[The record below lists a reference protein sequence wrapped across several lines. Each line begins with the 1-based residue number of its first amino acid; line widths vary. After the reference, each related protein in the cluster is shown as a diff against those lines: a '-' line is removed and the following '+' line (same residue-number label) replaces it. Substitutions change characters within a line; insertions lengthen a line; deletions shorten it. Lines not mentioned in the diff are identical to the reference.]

1 MYFLLIF
8 LFILLGRLNSSLLS
22 YDMLNTD
29 EFVIGSKVIRLINS
43 NLNIHEFDGDTS
55 GILNALAL
63 SWPTLFNLDIT
74 YLSIRLTALIII
86 SATIYISYKIIC
98 YYLEKK
104 ISLLLIVPLVLFFSL
119 TKDPDFLHYT
129 NELISVFFIVLAFY
143 LFIKNLNKPNY
154 FLLPMSMFL
163 LGCVLFAKMQI
174 FPVAIA
180 FGTIVIFNIFFK
192 KKDFKLF
199 LLCSFSFILPSI
211 FLILFHYNYGELK
224 DLFYNV
230 IYFPLSAKN
239 EWSMINK
246 ILPPLDVK
254 NPNFFQYS
262 NLKKTF
268 FLHLTLNPAFQIF
281 YLYFLIFLF
290 SLTRLKFSINFIKFL
305 KIDLIII
312 SILIFSSIA
321 TILVTGLV
329 HRHYFIPL
337 IFFVTIFLSIF
348 LNHTS
353 FEEEIRKIKFS
364 KTIFVILLSL
374 FTLSL
379 SLDSDKFYAKKFKF
393 IEFKKDK
400 VFFSSPKILDF
411 LKPDYNNDELLVWG
425 WSPELY
431 ILSNL
436 IPATREVVNQKQI
449 GYVVTREYYR
459 TRMIKD
465 FIKTKPKIIFDY
477 VKPKGYQFNN
487 ADDGIKSFNS
497 LSKIISKD
505 FIKLSKQNINCPDL
519 YLEKLFAKNLND
531 KIIKYSFDTNLV
543 YFNRL
548 NDFNIDEEICE
559 SAVNFNKLNN
569 SNIKIN
575 FLNTEKLNEVMILSS
590 KKNVS
595 ETKIKID
602 FFQKNKLSETKNI
615 VLQTYPHWTKINLK
629 KNIEIDSVKID
640 VSKLAKDNF
649 GLNEIKFYRKTK

>member
-1 MYFLLIF
+1 MFFLLIF
-8 LFILLGRLNSSLLS
+8 LIVLAGRLNSSLLS

-29 EFVIGSKVIRLINS
+29 EFVLASKVIRFTNS
-43 NLNIHEFDGDTS
+43 NFNIYEFDGDTS
-55 GILNALAL
+55 GILNALTL

-86 SATIYISYKIIC
+86 SATIYFTYKIIN
-98 YYLEKK
+98 YHLEKT
-104 ISLLLIVPLVLFFSL
+104 ISLLLIAPLILFFSL
-119 TKDPDFLHYT
+119 TKDPDFLHFT
-129 NELISVFFIVLAFY
+129 NELVAVFLIVLAFY
-143 LFIKNLNKPNY
+143 LFTKDLNKPNY

-174 FPVAIA
+174 FPVATA
-180 FGTIVIFNIFFK
+180 FGAVILFNIFFK
-192 KKDFKLF
+192 KKNFKLF
-199 LLCSFSFILPSI
+199 LLCSFIFALPSI
-211 FLILFHYNYGELK
+211 LLILFHYNFGELK

-230 IYFPLSAKN
+230 IYFPLSAKS
-239 EWSMINK
+239 EWSMQNE
-246 ILPPLDVK
+246 LLAPLDVK
-254 NPNFFQYS
+254 NPNFLS
-262 NLKKTF
+262 HLNLKKTF
-268 FLHLTLNPAFQIF
+268 LLHLTLNPVFQIF
-281 YLYFLIFLF
+281 YLYFLIFVFFLIHF
-290 SLTRLKFSINFIKFL
+290 KSSINFTKLF
-305 KIDLIII
+305 KVDLIII
-312 SILIFSSIA
+312 SILIFTSII
-321 TILVTGLV
+321 TILVTGLM

-337 IFFVTIFLSIF
+337 IFFVIIFLSIF

-353 FEEEIRKIKFS
+353 FEKEIKKIKLFQ
-364 KTIFVILLSL
+364 TIFIIFVSL
-374 FTLSL
+374 FALSL
-379 SLDSDKFYAKKFKF
+379 SQESDKFYAKKFKF
-393 IEFKKDK
+393 IEFQKDK

-411 LKPDYNNDELLVWG
+411 LKPNYNNDELLVWG

-436 IPATREVVNQKQI
+436 SPATREVVNQKQI

-465 FIKTKPKIIFDY
+465 FIKTKPKIVFDY

-487 ADDGIKSFNS
+487 VDDGIKSFNS

-505 FIKLSKQNINCPDL
+505 FIKLNKQNINCPDL
-519 YLEKLFAKNLND
+519 YLDKLFAKNLND

-569 SNIKIN
+569 SDIKIN

-615 VLQTYPHWTKINLK
+615 ILQTYPHWTKINLK
-629 KNIEIDSVKID
+629 NNIEIDSVKID
-640 VSKLAKDNF
+640 VSKLVKDNF